1 VSRPKRKGIR
11 LQEPGA
17 MTPEERLA
25 EVAVL
30 LARGFARCCAAAA
43 ESASGSAPPEPMREA
58 VKEVSAERAQGARNQ
73 LADSLEREPSCSH
86 AVNGREK
93 GVA

>member
-1 VSRPKRKGIR
+1 
-11 LQEPGA
+11 

-25 EVAVL
+25 EVAL
-30 LARGFARCCAAAA
+30 ILARGFARCCAAAA
-43 ESASGSAPPEPMREA
+43 ESASGSAPPDPMREA
-58 VKEVSAERAQGARNQ
+58 AKEVLAERAQGVRNQ
-73 LADSLEREPSCSH
+73 LADPLGREPSCSH